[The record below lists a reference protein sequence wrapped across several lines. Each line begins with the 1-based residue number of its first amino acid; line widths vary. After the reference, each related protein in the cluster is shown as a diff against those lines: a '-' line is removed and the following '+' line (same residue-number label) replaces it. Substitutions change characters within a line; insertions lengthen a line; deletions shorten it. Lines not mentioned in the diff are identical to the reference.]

1 VLARADASSGIR
13 LITKRDR
20 LCHQSGMRVL
30 AVALVSLLPCATL
43 AQTAG
48 GYSAGPAQ
56 TAPTYQALPGP
67 DGGVPGEA
75 PTRDDNGVDYATRV
89 ISYEPSPVYSQ
100 NREFTNARLWVL
112 DPGKYVV
119 EQWWTGSFGS
129 PRANPSAYPNG
140 QFFQTEIEMGIA
152 PHVQVDIYANYEF
165 GQNSTGTYVV
175 APGGHTG
182 IAAEVRFALG
192 NYWGQIW
199 GNPTLYFEL
208 TSQYY
213 NSPRAEFRLLM
224 GGTVFTPKL
233 LAAFNLGFE
242 RNIFRDN
249 ISGIDYELKG
259 DFGINYELVPKI
271 FRVGLEATLGFDSH
285 GTIDAQGNSLL
296 HYVAQFGPSILL
308 TDPHNRV
315 KLLAALLHGF
325 AAWDQ
330 PWVVSVI
337 AGVNF

>member
-1 VLARADASSGIR
+1 
-13 LITKRDR
+13 
-20 LCHQSGMRVL
+20 MRVSS
-30 AVALVSLLPCATL
+30 AALVLLVPCTAAL
-43 AQTAG
+43 GQTAG

-56 TAPTYQALPGP
+56 PTPTYQEAT

-75 PTRDDNGVDYATRV
+75 AARDDNGVDYATRV
-89 ISYEPSPVYSQ
+89 ISYVPSPTYTQ

-112 DPGKYVV
+112 DPGHYTV
-119 EQWWTGSFGS
+119 EQWWTGSFGA
-129 PRANPSAYPNG
+129 PRAYPGAYPDG

-165 GQNSTGTYVV
+165 GQNSTTGAYQV
-175 APGGHTG
+175 AKGGHTG
-182 IAAEVRFALG
+182 VAAEVRIALG

-213 NSPRAEFRLLM
+213 NSPRAEFRLLL

-233 LAAFNLGFE
+233 LAAFNFGFE
-242 RNIFRDN
+242 RNIFRDSS
-249 ISGIDYELKG
+249 SGIDYELKG
-259 DFGINYELVPKI
+259 DFGLNYEVVSNI

-285 GTIDAQGNSLL
+285 GTLNPDGSSQL

-308 TDPHNRV
+308 TDPKSRV

-330 PWVVSVI
+330 PWVVQTILGFSW
-337 AGVNF
+337 

>member
-1 VLARADASSGIR
+1 MRIFAAVLG
-13 LITKRDR
+13 LF
-20 LCHQSGMRVL
+20 
-30 AVALVSLLPCATL
+30 LPFTAAL

-56 TAPTYQALPGP
+56 AAPTYQAVT
-67 DGGVPGEA
+67 DGGVPGGA
-75 PTRDDNGVDYATRV
+75 PTQDDSGIDYASRV
-89 ISYEPSPVYSQ
+89 TSYVPSPTYTQ

-112 DPGKYVV
+112 DPGKYSV
-119 EQWWTGSFGS
+119 EQWWTGSFGA
-129 PRANPSAYPNG
+129 PRAAPSAYPDS

-152 PHVQVDIYANYEF
+152 PHVQVDIYANFDF
-165 GQNSTGTYVV
+165 GQN
-175 APGGHTG
+175 AAEGGVYEVTKGGKTG
-182 IAAEVRFALG
+182 IAAEVRIALG

-213 NSPRAEFRLLM
+213 NSPRAEFRLLL

-233 LAAFNLGFE
+233 LAAFNFAFE
-242 RNIFRDN
+242 RNIFRDSS
-249 ISGIDYELKG
+249 SGIDYEIKG
-259 DFGINYELVPKI
+259 DFGINYEVVPNI

-285 GTIDAQGNSLL
+285 GTIDPATGSSGL

-308 TDPHNRV
+308 TDPKGRV

-330 PWVVSVI
+330 PWVVSTI
-337 AGVNF
+337 IGFSW

>member
-1 VLARADASSGIR
+1 
-13 LITKRDR
+13 
-20 LCHQSGMRVL
+20 MRVFSAAL
-30 AVALVSLLPCATL
+30 VLLFPCTAAVAQS
-43 AQTAG
+43 AG

-56 TAPTYQALPGP
+56 AAPTYEAVT
-67 DGGVPGEA
+67 DGGIPGEA
-75 PTRDDNGVDYATRV
+75 PTRDDNGVDYATHV
-89 ISYEPSPVYSQ
+89 ISYVPSPTYTQ

-112 DPGKYVV
+112 DPGHYTV
-119 EQWWTGSFGS
+119 EQWWTGSFGA
-129 PRANPSAYPNG
+129 PRADPGAYPDG

-165 GQNSTGTYVV
+165 GQNSETGAYQV
-175 APGGHTG
+175 ANGGHTG
-182 IAAEVRFALG
+182 IAAEVRIALG

-213 NSPRAEFRLLM
+213 NSPRAEFRLLL

-233 LAAFNLGFE
+233 LAAFNFGFE
-242 RNIFRDN
+242 RNIFRDHS
-249 ISGIDYELKG
+249 SGIDYELKG
-259 DFGINYELVPKI
+259 DFGLNYEVISNI

-285 GTIDAQGNSLL
+285 GTLNPDGSSQL

-308 TDPHNRV
+308 TDPKSRV

-330 PWVVSVI
+330 PWVVQTIIGFSW
-337 AGVNF
+337 

>member
-1 VLARADASSGIR
+1 MRTFAGVLGLLFPFTA
-13 LITKRDR
+13 
-20 LCHQSGMRVL
+20 
-30 AVALVSLLPCATL
+30 AV

-56 TAPTYQALPGP
+56 AVPSYQTVT
-67 DGGVPGEA
+67 DGGVPGET
-75 PTRDDNGVDYATRV
+75 PSRDDNGIDYTSRV
-89 ISYEPSPVYSQ
+89 TSYVPSPTYTQ

-112 DPGKYVV
+112 DPGKYTV
-119 EQWWTGSFGS
+119 EQWWRGSFGA
-129 PRANPSAYPNG
+129 PRAAPNAYPDG
-140 QFFQTEIEMGIA
+140 HFFQTEIEMGIA

-165 GQNSTGTYVV
+165 GQNAAEGGTYEV
-175 APGGHTG
+175 AKGGHTG
-182 IAAEVRFALG
+182 IAAEVRIALG

-213 NSPRAEFRLLM
+213 NSPRAEFRLLL

-233 LAAFNLGFE
+233 LAAFNFAFE
-242 RNIFRDN
+242 RNIFRDSN
-249 ISGIDYELKG
+249 SGIDYEIKG
-259 DFGINYELVPKI
+259 DFGINYEVVPNI

-285 GTIDAQGNSLL
+285 GTIDPATGSSEL

-308 TDPHNRV
+308 TDPKGRV

-330 PWVVSVI
+330 PWVVTTIIGFSW
-337 AGVNF
+337 